1 MASWGLIAGCHA
13 RCGHGTA
20 AFPCSRNT
28 AEPQPFPLLLTFS
41 ISTFFLKA
49 NCGQFPRF
57 YYCKNVKLFFL
68 FSMYSEVRL
77 WMSIMN
83 IIILTFF
90 LQSHLFLFR
99 LKVQC
104 TFGTEAF
111 KWILLFK
118 IYLLLQPYLTKSKWS
133 EKEKLLIILRVC

>member
-28 AEPQPFPLLLTFS
+28 AEPQPFLPPLDFFYFYTFSKSLLWPISTVLLLHKC
-41 ISTFFLKA
+41 STFFCLQ
-49 NCGQFPRF
+49 C
-57 YYCKNVKLFFL
+57 
-68 FSMYSEVRL
+68 YSEARL

-83 IIILTFF
+83 IIILAFF

-133 EKEKLLIILRVC
+133 EKEKLFIILRVC